1 MAFVNDK
8 LRDEERKE
16 YKIPYTEKVKAFCG
30 GTIDRE
36 NDIKLFYLSKYLS
49 NGPVMEPSDK
59 YKFLFD
65 YKGDVKFPTLKQI
78 VKGNDISWYLVYSD
92 GLNDNPDAL
101 QALRE
106 ALIVYAANGYQDRYI
121 GFNDKVTTYIM
132 F

>member
-16 YKIPYTEKVKAFCG
+16 YKIPYTEKVKAFYG

-36 NDIKLFYLSKYLS
+36 NDIRLFYLS

-59 YKFLFD
+59 FTFVFD
-65 YKGDVKFPTLKQI
+65 YKGIVKYPTLVRSEKD
-78 VKGNDISWYLVYSD
+78 NDIRWYLYNSY
-92 GLNDNPDAL
+92 GMQDNPDAL

>member
-1 MAFVNDK
+1 MTFVNDK

-16 YKIPYTEKVKAFCG
+16 YSIPYTRKTKTFYG

-36 NDIKLFYLSKYLS
+36 NDIKLFYLS

-59 YKFLFD
+59 FTFVFD
-65 YKGDVKFPTLKQI
+65 YKGIVKYPTLVRSEKD
-78 VKGNDISWYLVYSD
+78 NDICWYLYNSD
-92 GLNDNPDAL
+92 GLQDNPDAL

-106 ALIVYAANGYQDRYI
+106 ALIVYAADGYPDIGLNDR
-121 GFNDKVTTYIM
+121 VTVYTK